1 MVFNRGEEPRTSSR
15 VRLYG
20 FVASTTSVCHAT
32 QALNGQGGAS
42 LVGVFVVFLVS
53 TAGAFFTLSS
63 SIFLFNS
70 FSSAMSLGSDPFTQV
85 YTMSMGSSEHSCCS
99 YDLVAILSW

>member
-1 MVFNRGEEPRTSSR
+1 M
-15 VRLYG
+15 
-20 FVASTTSVCHAT
+20 AH
-32 QALNGQGGAS
+32 

-53 TAGAFFTLSS
+53 TAGAFFTLQEETGNKHVFQQAALLSLYLSS

-85 YTMSMGSSEHSCCS
+85 YTMSMGSSEHS
-99 YDLVAILSW
+99 L